1 MIVRV
6 QTNAEPVGRFIRT
19 LFRDQEP
26 FARSLALNNTALAAQ
41 TAQRKR
47 MEGLFTVRNQLF
59 VSRAVKFKPRATKRH
74 PVATLRLEPPGG
86 MTRADILAKFETE
99 TEKRALR
106 GPTLA
111 VPLEAVKRGASGR
124 VRKKDALVGRQ
135 WTRVSDRAEV
145 SSDGLVRVMVTSTT
159 GVIYRRERRGG
170 TTPLYVLVPSVPLEP
185 DLRFVETIQR
195 TATRVYA
202 EEYRKA
208 WEHAL
213 RTAR

>member
-1 MIVRV
+1 MIISLR
-6 QTNAEPVGRFIRT
+6 TNTEPVGRAMRA

-41 TAQRKR
+41 RAQTAR
-47 MEGLFTVRNQLF
+47 MEQLFTVRNRLF
-59 VSRAVKFKPRATKRH
+59 VARAVKLKPRATKRT

-86 MTRADILAKFETE
+86 MARADILAKFETE
-99 TEKRALR
+99 TRKVAQR

-111 VPLEAVKRGASGR
+111 VPLPAVRRTGSGR
-124 VRKKDALVGRQ
+124 TAKRDALTGRQ
-135 WTRVSDRAEV
+135 WNAVSDRVEV
-145 SSDGLVRVMVTSTT
+145 SGDLVRVMVTPTT

-170 TTPLYVLVPSVPLEP
+170 TTPLYVLVPSVPITP
-185 DLRFVETIQR
+185 DLRFVETIQA

-202 EEYRKA
+202 DEYRRA
-208 WEHAL
+208 WETAL